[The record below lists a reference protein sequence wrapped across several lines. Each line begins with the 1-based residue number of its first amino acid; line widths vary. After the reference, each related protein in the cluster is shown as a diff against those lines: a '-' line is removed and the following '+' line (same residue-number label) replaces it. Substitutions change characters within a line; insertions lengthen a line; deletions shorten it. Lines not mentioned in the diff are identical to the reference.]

1 MDFFKTTSVVICV
14 FTLGCG
20 ANNYSPPSNPNFVVW
35 DATLYQGKPDLQPF
49 GIQPLTALYSG
60 SLWAGADTTNPPN
73 PDGVASILEQ
83 ASSSTGNVFL
93 DIENWPLDG
102 DPDVVADSIRKFMV
116 TIQTFEQ
123 FAPAIKF
130 GYYGVAPIRDYWD
143 VMSGPGSSEY
153 LAWQGRNNAVAPIA
167 QQASV
172 LFPSLYTFYS
182 DRTGWQKY
190 AIAQIS
196 EARRIGPGKPVYVF
210 LWPQFENSSEEY
222 LPPDFWRM
230 ELETTR
236 QYADG
241 VVIWGGYQ
249 QLWDDNAPWWQQ
261 TQSFLQENG
270 SNR

>member
-1 MDFFKTTSVVICV
+1 MDFFKITSVVVCV
-14 FTLGCG
+14 FTFGCG
-20 ANNYSPPSNPNFVVW
+20 TNSYSPPLNPNFVVW
-35 DATLYQGKPDLQPF
+35 DATLYQGKPDLQQF
-49 GIQPLTALYSG
+49 GIRPLTALYSG
-60 SLWAGADTTNPPN
+60 SLWTGADRTNPPN
-73 PDGVASILEQ
+73 PAGVALILGQ
-83 ASSSTGNVFL
+83 ASNSTGNVFL

-102 DPDVVADSIRKFMV
+102 DPDVVADSIQKFMV
-116 TIQTFEQ
+116 TIQAFEQ

-143 VMSGPGSSEY
+143 VMSGAGSSAY

-167 QQASV
+167 QQANV
-172 LFPSLYTFYS
+172 LFPSLYTFYN
-182 DRTGWQKY
+182 DEDGWKKY

-196 EARRIGPGKPVYVF
+196 EARRIGPGKPIYVF
-210 LWPQFENSSEEY
+210 LWPQFEDSSEEY
-222 LPPDFWRM
+222 LPPGFWRM

-249 QLWDDNAPWWQQ
+249 QVWDDNAPWWQQ